1 LGFVTAAIT
10 QAVGL
15 SLALGAFLAGLIV
28 SESGTTRKMLDKLHP
43 LRDAFVALFFV
54 TIGALVDPR
63 VFISKLSLWGTIVI
77 LTVVGKFAIWTTVVR
92 LFHHPTRT
100 AFLVGIGLTQI
111 GEFSYVLVRVARD
124 AQLLG
129 DDFYHATL
137 AASVVTIV
145 LNGLLFRA
153 MPKISNSI
161 NRANPGTAP

>member
-1 LGFVTAAIT
+1 MGAAN
-10 QAVGL
+10 
-15 SLALGAFLAGLIV
+15 
-28 SESGTTRKMLDKLHP
+28 
-43 LRDAFVALFFV
+43 
-54 TIGALVDPR
+54 
-63 VFISKLSLWGTIVI
+63 
-77 LTVVGKFAIWTTVVR
+77 
-92 LFHHPTRT
+92 PTRT

>member
-1 LGFVTAAIT
+1 
-10 QAVGL
+10 
-15 SLALGAFLAGLIV
+15 
-28 SESGTTRKMLDKLHP
+28 
-43 LRDAFVALFFV
+43 
-54 TIGALVDPR
+54 VDPR
-63 VFISKLSLWGTIVI
+63 VFISKLSLWGTIVL

-92 LFHHPTRT
+92 LCHHPTRV

-161 NRANPGTAP
+161 NRANPDTAP